1 MVEAIHRQLDRCD
14 ICGKKIHRKDLVR
27 TQARYN
33 RPQGNNYFT
42 YSYYDGTFWVNTW
55 ADYITDHCTLQTQ
68 AMGLGPDSEDARVKI
83 ASDNTTTEIR
93 GSKTFLLDISPA
105 VIHTTTATDIS
116 AYTSFVFGVY
126 VGQYHANVDP
136 AVLTVDIGN
145 CNSGFDTLY
154 SLREVTTRS
163 GRHVWISVNI
173 ADLDSDVDTSA
184 TYWYVKVSATSSE
197 DFYFWIDWMQLEKDA
212 TRPGAFISTNGAAI
226 DYTTDSKRLTTVKV
240 CNRCKEQLTRESQ
253 KRGRPRVEVEQ
264 DIDNEFQEV

>member
-1 MVEAIHRQLDRCD
+1 MPQAIHRQLDRCD

-33 RPQGNNYFT
+33 RPQGNNYFQ
-42 YSYYDGTFWVNTW
+42 YSSYDGTFWTN
-55 ADYITDHCTLQTQ
+55 DGNCTLQTQ

-93 GSKTFLLDISPA
+93 GSKTFLLDTSPA
-105 VIHTTTATDIS
+105 VIYTASSTDIS

-126 VGQYHANVDP
+126 VGQYHANEDP
-136 AVLTVDIGN
+136 AVLTVEIGN
-145 CNSGFDTLY
+145 CDSTAANLY
-154 SLREVTTRS
+154 ELKEVTTRS
-163 GRHVWISVNI
+163 GKHVWISANI
-173 ADLDSDVDTSA
+173 VDLDSNVDTSA